1 MTDQPAVQRG
11 AAEDASDTP
20 LTQTEVDAS
29 RRPPS
34 DPSDPQPSDVR
45 DVEEA
50 HGGSMAPGLVDE
62 TGHPIAEPPAGTQPT

>member
-1 MTDQPAVQRG
+1 MTEQPAVQRG

-34 DPSDPQPSDVR
+34 DPSGRQPSDIR
-45 DVEEA
+45 DAEEA
-50 HGGSMAPGLVDE
+50 HSGSMASGPVNE
-62 TGHPIAEPPAGTQPT
+62 TGHPITEPPAGTQST